1 MKKLLC
7 LLRDFILGQGA
18 LALMAFF
25 FAIPLIIYVT
35 VLGKLV
41 PDWAGGISLIL
52 LIIGFTVVSEKI
64 MNFEWGT
71 KTKHDSLSETSN
83 NFEVERHKNLLGKKL
98 YLDPD
103 VAKSLSQE
111 NIAYLKKYGVW
122 LKALETGEINP
133 ISEKQK
139 RFLDVCH
146 GTRQPSN
153 SIEIAWYNY
162 KKVNSRLAGGNFGYH
177 KNNYKNE
184 MINTQESCNACGR
197 KIDYCICSK

>member
-71 KTKHDSLSETSN
+71 KTKHESLSETSN
-83 NFEVERHKNLLGKKL
+83 NFEVERHKNLLGKK
-98 YLDPD
+98 
-103 VAKSLSQE
+103 
-111 NIAYLKKYGVW
+111 
-122 LKALETGEINP
+122 ALFSP
-133 ISEKQK
+133 
-139 RFLDVCH
+139 RC
-146 GTRQPSN
+146 
-153 SIEIAWYNY
+153 
-162 KKVNSRLAGGNFGYH
+162 
-177 KNNYKNE
+177 
-184 MINTQESCNACGR
+184 C
-197 KIDYCICSK
+197 